1 MELIVRYFIRKDLML
16 LYLKKVKLW
25 MFFNLKTFVI
35 KDKKRILSLT
45 FQLGNYW
52 FIVIF
57 IKINRA
63 KVLSLALD
71 HEFKNIAI

>member
-35 KDKKRILSLT
+35 KDKKRILSLM
-45 FQLGNYW
+45 FQLGIYL